1 MLWRGSKNRYQIG
14 MCLGEIGLRAQNML
28 VIPGLVV
35 SVIWQLKKHGD
46 LHLDNG

>member
-14 MCLGEIGLRAQNML
+14 MRLGEIGLRAQNIL

-35 SVIWQLKKHGD
+35 SIIWQVNKYED